1 MAKDLIHL
9 RLPPKRPWLRT
20 SGRFTFGGFEF
31 SAGRQDVADDPEETT
46 PSESFYTP
54 NLHGARICECY
65 RKHRIWIPQGRIV
78 FLGFLLSEDQGVFY
92 VQTLIISV
100 FLRYCFT
107 YAK

>member
-46 PSESFYTP
+46 PSESFDTP
-54 NLHGARICECY
+54 NLRGARIRECY
-65 RKHRIWIPQGRIV
+65 RKPRIGTPQGRIV
-78 FLGFLLSEDQGVFY
+78 FLGFLLSEDIPLVE
-92 VQTLIISV
+92 TPTRNLIVKHS
-100 FLRYCFT
+100 
-107 YAK
+107 

>member
-54 NLHGARICECY
+54 NLRSTGT
-65 RKHRIWIPQGRIV
+65 
-78 FLGFLLSEDQGVFY
+78 S
-92 VQTLIISV
+92 
-100 FLRYCFT
+100 RYYYKQIDDVC
-107 YAK
+107 